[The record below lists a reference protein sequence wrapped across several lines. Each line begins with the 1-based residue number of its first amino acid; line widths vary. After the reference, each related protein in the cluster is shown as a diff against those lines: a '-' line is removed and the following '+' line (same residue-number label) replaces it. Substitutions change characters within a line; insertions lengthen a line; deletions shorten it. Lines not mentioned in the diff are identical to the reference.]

1 MRMGHGCIEKSGMW
15 GHGQGVDGSKDCDNF
30 HCACGEMLEH
40 RPLLELARRHVYRIP
55 V

>member
-1 MRMGHGCIEKSGMW
+1 MGHVRIKDSGMW
-15 GHGQGVDGSKDCDNF
+15 GRGQGAGGSKNCNNF
-30 HCACGEMLEH
+30 HWACGEMLER